1 MDFVRSGEKEVK
13 ECKDVRCEG
22 VHNLG
27 MAKGKVNICT
37 GRRDIVGGN
46 GENIVRGVWEK
57 GKGRILSVDFSL
69 EEIYIE

>member
-37 GRRDIVGGN
+37 GRRDIHIVGGN
-46 GENIVRGVWEK
+46 GGEYCERCMGKRKRKNIVSG
-57 GKGRILSVDFSL
+57 F
-69 EEIYIE
+69 

>member
-37 GRRDIVGGN
+37 GRRDIHIVDSCLSFILCDNDIGN
-46 GENIVRGVWEK
+46 GLNVTN
-57 GKGRILSVDFSL
+57 FT
-69 EEIYIE
+69 